1 MDIQKHTLT
10 RGTVKHHICGSK
22 SKKVNFII
30 KAYLMSRIT
39 GLKLA
44 VNAVYHAADTFYQ
57 KCVLFV
63 NMSMTR
69 CCDNAQLYH
78 HHINT
83 TPF

>member
-1 MDIQKHTLT
+1 
-10 RGTVKHHICGSK
+10 
-22 SKKVNFII
+22 
-30 KAYLMSRIT
+30 MSRIT